1 MKNIIESPDQHYT
14 NQNDW
19 WMIYDNDTKN
29 IIIEPQQCSGY
40 TSSPFTMVV
49 SNDLENIEQYII
61 NNNINLLENL

>member
-1 MKNIIESPDQHYT
+1 MTNVIQSPQQVFT

-19 WMIYDNDTKN
+19 WMIYDNVTKN
-29 IIIEPQQCSGY
+29 IIIEPHQCSGY